1 MTDFQSFGGEDM
13 KHPAKKQLPRGRP
26 WPKGVSGNRAG
37 RPRGS
42 LNKTTEAVI
51 AGVRQAEVDLM
62 LNKDLPFNAWRDCY
76 VQFGLIYHKQT
87 LRLLDPSA
95 PALPRPEKLNLQEPF
110 QEIIWEGRH
119 LYLQDGW
126 SV

>member
-1 MTDFQSFGGEDM
+1 M
-13 KHPAKKQLPRGRP
+13 KKQQKPRGKP
-26 WPKGVSGNRAG
+26 WPPGTSGNPAG

-42 LNKTTEAVI
+42 LNKLTQAVLE
-51 AGVRQAEVDLM
+51 GVRQAEASMM
-62 LNKDLPFNAWRDCY
+62 LDQDLPYNAWRDCY

-110 QEIIWEGRH
+110 QEIVWEGKH
-119 LYLQDGW
+119 LFLQDGW